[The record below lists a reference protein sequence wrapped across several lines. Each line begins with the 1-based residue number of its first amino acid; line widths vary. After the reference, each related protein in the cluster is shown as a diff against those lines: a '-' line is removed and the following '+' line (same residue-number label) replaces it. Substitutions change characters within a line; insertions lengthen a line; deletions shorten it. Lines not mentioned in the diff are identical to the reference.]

1 MIMKVKKVFHYD
13 GVELKI
19 VDREESYMNATEPI
33 IMTRVMAPNGGTI
46 PVQIKHKQTLKS
58 IVLETV
64 TILDV
69 FKARGANVKQ
79 ILTEKIN

>member
-58 IVLETV
+58 IVFETV